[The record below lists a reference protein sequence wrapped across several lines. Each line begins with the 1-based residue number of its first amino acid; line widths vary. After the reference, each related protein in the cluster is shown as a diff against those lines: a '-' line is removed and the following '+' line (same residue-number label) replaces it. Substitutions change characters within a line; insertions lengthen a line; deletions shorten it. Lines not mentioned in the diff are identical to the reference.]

1 MGWFLVYIW
10 CVCLLLDTGLGTP
23 MKFKP
28 AGFPG
33 TSGGAW
39 GFLGYSHGWAL
50 ENPKALGSPG
60 MIGQPISTSQQELQ
74 DADPDNGFLFAQLLI
89 LFGKNMHFFGSYS
102 CWHHA
107 SYCTWS
113 ASQQCVCV
121 CVHVESTHTQASI
134 CPLLLAKRTPVS
146 AVFRFK
152 PRFRSRWHQQEPS
165 GARLECEDFKSSNPG
180 RLQSSGCIVT
190 CSTFGELSVLTSDFM
205 VTNVSL
211 PAGHVPA
218 LLWPGGRGAGGRTRP
233 CQHGHGHGRAG
244 GWHYGEQGW
253 KDGGTLNMW

>member
-1 MGWFLVYIW
+1 MGWFLGYIW
-10 CVCLLLDTGLGTP
+10 CVCLLLDVVGLCTP

-28 AGFPG
+28 PGFPG
-33 TSGGAW
+33 TFGGAW

-50 ENPKALGSPG
+50 ENPKELGSPG
-60 MIGQPISTSQQELQ
+60 MIEKPFLHISAWASRCWSL
-74 DADPDNGFLFAQLLI
+74 NGFLFAQLLI
-89 LFGKNMHFFGSYS
+89 LMEKTHSLLLWFVFLL
-102 CWHHA
+102 A
-107 SYCTWS
+107 SHCTWS
-113 ASQQCVCV
+113 VSQQCV

-134 CPLLLAKRTPVS
+134 CPLLLAKRNQVS

-152 PRFRSRWHQQEPS
+152 PRFGSSWHQQEPS

-180 RLQSSGCIVT
+180 KLQSSGCIVT
-190 CSTFGELSVLTSDFM
+190 CSTFGELSVLTSDFPFM

-253 KDGGTLNMW
+253 KNGGTLNMW